1 MQLPNAQKLWEE
13 TLSLIQGSVNGQS
26 FETWFKPT
34 RGRTIDNR
42 VLSVEVPS
50 PFFADWL
57 EEHYIQL
64 IEEAASR
71 VAKARLGISFAVAKP
86 DGAVPQS
93 TLRRRVRAKTYSV
106 DDSQLHDRYTFE
118 TFIVGKG
125 NQFAHA
131 AALAVAEAPA
141 TTYNPLFVYG
151 GVGLGKTHL
160 LQAIGNFV
168 KMSSPTAKAYYT
180 SAENFMNEMIH
191 SIQNRTTLEFKRK
204 YRSNDLLLIDDI
216 HFLADKVSL
225 QEEIFYTFNALH
237 EAGRQ
242 IVLTSDRPP
251 KDIPSL
257 EERLVS
263 RFQWGLVADIQ
274 PPDLE
279 TRTAILRKKADRDGI
294 AIPDDVTLYIAT
306 KVKSNIRELEGCLIR
321 LLAFSSLSGREIT
334 VELAEEVLE
343 DIIADS
349 SPPLSVQRI
358 QSVVADHHGVSEE
371 ALRGRRRTASIAL
384 PRQIAMYLCRKLT
397 NLSLSEVGAQFG
409 GKDHTTVLHACDKIE
424 RRRNE
429 DRPFDATIQSLER
442 RLTSG

>member
-1 MQLPNAQKLWEE
+1 MELTSAHKLWED
-13 TLSLIQGSVNGQS
+13 TLSLIRGSVNGQS

-34 RGRTIDNR
+34 KGRALDNHT
-42 VLSVEVPS
+42 LSVEVPS

-57 EEHYIQL
+57 EEHYLTL
-64 IEEAASR
+64 IEEALGR
-71 VAKARLGISFAVAKP
+71 VADGMVRVSFAVAKP
-86 DGAVPQS
+86 DGTVPES
-93 TLRRRVRAKTYSV
+93 PARRRAPAKTHSV
-106 DDSQLHDRYTFE
+106 DESQLHGLYTFE
-118 TFIVGKG
+118 TFVVGKG
-125 NQFAHA
+125 NEFAYA

-160 LQAIGNFV
+160 LQAIGNFA
-168 KMSSPTAKAYYT
+168 KQNSPSARVYYT
-180 SAENFMNEMIH
+180 SAENFMNEMIQ

-204 YRSNDLLLIDDI
+204 YRSNDLLLIDDV

-225 QEEIFYTFNALH
+225 QEEIFYTFNALY
-237 EAGRQ
+237 EAGKQ

-263 RFQWGLVADIQ
+263 RFHWGLVADIQ

-279 TRTAILRKKADRDGI
+279 TRAAILRKKAERDGI
-294 AIPDDVTLYIAT
+294 AIPNEVTLYIAT

-321 LLAFSSLSGREIT
+321 LLAFSSLTAREIT
-334 VELAEEVLE
+334 VELAQEVLK

-349 SPPLSVQRI
+349 CSPLTVERI
-358 QSVVADHHGVSEE
+358 QRVVAEHYGVGEE

-384 PRQIAMYLCRKLT
+384 PRQVAMYLSRTLT
-397 NLSLSEVGAQFG
+397 PHSLNEIGSRFG
-409 GKDHTTVLHACDKIE
+409 GKDHTTVLHACDKI
-424 RRRNE
+424 RRCRNE
-429 DRPFDATIQSLER
+429 DAAFDATVERIELE
-442 RLTSG
+442 LSSG